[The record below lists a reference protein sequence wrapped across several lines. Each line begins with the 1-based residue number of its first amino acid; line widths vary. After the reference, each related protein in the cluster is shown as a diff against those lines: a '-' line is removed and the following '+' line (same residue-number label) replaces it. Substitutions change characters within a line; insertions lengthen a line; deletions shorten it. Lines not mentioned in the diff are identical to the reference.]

1 MADFGLSKEKIGN
14 NDATKSFCGSP
25 AYLAPETLKNKG
37 TGKAADIYG
46 LGAVLYEMLTGV
58 PPYYN
63 DDIPKLYKNIQ
74 EAKLTFPDTMSPEV
88 IDLIT
93 VHNFCILLLK
103 YFSEI
108 IGKNT
113 G

>member
-46 LGAVLYEMLTGV
+46 LGAVLFEMLVGM

-74 EAKLTFPDTMSPEV
+74 EAKLTFPDTMSAEA

-93 VHNFCILLLK
+93 VKSLIYFYLSKINIYLNF
-103 YFSEI
+103 
-108 IGKNT
+108 
-113 G
+113 

>member
-1 MADFGLSKEKIGN
+1 MSKERVGN
-14 NDATKSFCGSP
+14 NETTKSFCGSP

-46 LGAVLYEMLTGV
+46 LGAVLYEMLAGI

-74 EAKLTFPDTMSPEV
+74 EAKLSFSDNFSPESM
-88 IDLIT
+88 DLIAVT
-93 VHNFCILLLK
+93 TNFISQEK
-103 YFSEI
+103 I
-108 IGKNT
+108 
-113 G
+113 

>member
-1 MADFGLSKEKIGN
+1 MFKGEDGHIKLADFGLSKEKIGN

-25 AYLAPETLKNKG
+25 AYLAPETLKSKG

-46 LGAVLYEMLTGV
+46 LGAVLYEMLTGI

-74 EAKLTFPDTMSPEV
+74 EAKLDFPDNINMTPKVM
-88 IDLIT
+88 DLIT
-93 VHNFCILLLK
+93 VI
-103 YFSEI
+103 
-108 IGKNT
+108 
-113 G
+113 